1 MYALSTVCGPYYW
14 VCFLQL
20 CSHGSNLY
28 IILHVSCV
36 IQIGRWSVPGNI
48 SKHLHCDEKH
58 YARQPQTG
66 ESPGKWVWEQRFYAK
81 LNICISNLSCA
92 CGSCFFFNYSY
103 FSCSYITITVSSLI
117 HLYYSLPLFY
127 QLMLSLLLDV
137 CLFLGTLRALLLQA
151 WMRHESG
158 YGCLIF
164 FTDVRETQT
173 NTVHDVLNPG
183 TDRMTFW
190 GCYEAGLNVCHSGKC
205 WDIEDWL
212 PTLRHLIKTSQ
223 YLWWTMKLL
232 QLWFFAACFSGLT
245 LYCLSLGCLAAMSLD
260 SVSYSLCLLLFF
272 FLVW

>member
-66 ESPGKWVWEQRFYAK
+66 ESPGKWVWEQRFDAK

-164 FTDVRETQT
+164 FYGCAWDTEQCSSWCPKSWNRQDDILRLLWSRTECVSLWEMLGHWGLASYCETLNKNKPISVMNNEITSTLQT
-173 NTVHDVLNPG
+173 H
-183 TDRMTFW
+183 
-190 GCYEAGLNVCHSGKC
+190 
-205 WDIEDWL
+205 
-212 PTLRHLIKTSQ
+212 
-223 YLWWTMKLL
+223 
-232 QLWFFAACFSGLT
+232 FFAACFSGLT
-245 LYCLSLGCLAAMSLD
+245 LYCLSLGCLAAMSLN
-260 SVSYSLCLLLFF
+260 SVSYVYFF
-272 FLVW
+272 FSF